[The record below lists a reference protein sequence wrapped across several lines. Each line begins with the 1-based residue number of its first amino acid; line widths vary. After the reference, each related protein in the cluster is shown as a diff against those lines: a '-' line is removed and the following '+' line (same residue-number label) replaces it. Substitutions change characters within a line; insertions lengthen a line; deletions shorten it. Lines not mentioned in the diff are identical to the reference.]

1 LTLKNEKRK
10 RQRILNLYVK
20 AWKDHLMYNR
30 QLMKSNTAA
39 INFVK
44 QNKNYL
50 LRNLFDALR
59 IHREV
64 RKLAAVKEAVIG
76 EFDVAI

>member
-1 LTLKNEKRK
+1 
-10 RQRILNLYVK
+10 
-20 AWKDHLMYNR
+20 
-30 QLMKSNTAA
+30 MKTNTAA